1 MRVYLLRCV
10 SAGCQHR
17 DLCEHVLGT
26 VRLEIVHFQRIIPFR
41 GKKRSNL
48 SAKPSTGGART
59 GPAESSPVPPPPAA
73 GAGVAA
79 VQDNA
84 YFLSLITRF
93 LKKKKI
99 KKISFGSKI
108 VFYDSVGQDGTH
120 VSLSRFMK

>member
-59 GPAESSPVPPPPAA
+59 GPAEPSPVPPPP
-73 GAGVAA
+73 GCRGRSSRRSRQCLFSVI
-79 VQDNA
+79 NN
-84 YFLSLITRF
+84 SF
-93 LKKKKI
+93 LKEKKI